1 MELRAETIASHLN
14 GQVIGDKS
22 LVLTGFAHA
31 TTAKP
36 GDLTFAENPSFFAK
50 AEFSDAS
57 AILVEQE
64 FESPKK
70 TLIKVA
76 SSRIAFAQVLPL
88 FFPEPSAAPGIHP
101 TAVIAET
108 ARIDASAHIGPY
120 CTVGEKCVIGANT
133 VIHARASI
141 GPETTV
147 GRDCII
153 YPSVN
158 IYHRCEINNRVII
171 HAGTVIGS
179 DGFGYVLDQGVHRK
193 IPQVGN
199 VIIHDDVEIGASVTI
214 DRGTL
219 GPTVIGKGSKLDNL
233 IQIAHNVQIGEY
245 CIIISQVGI
254 AGSTRIG
261 NYTQIGGQVG
271 IAGHLKIGDR
281 VQITAQSGVM
291 HDIPDGEKWFG
302 TPAQPDRKTKRVLL
316 AIQQLPRLIKR
327 VSELEHWVR
336 GKNPRGDSERG

>member
-1 MELRAETIASHLN
+1 MELTAETIANHLG

-31 TTAKP
+31 TTSKP
-36 GDLTFAENPSFFAK
+36 GDLTFAENASFFAK
-50 AEFSDAS
+50 AEMSEAS

-64 FESPKK
+64 FESPTK

-88 FFPEPSAAPGIHP
+88 FFPEPKVTPGIHP
-101 TAVIAET
+101 TASIAES
-108 ARIDASAHIGPY
+108 AKIDPTVHIGPH
-120 CTVGEKCVIGANT
+120 CTIGENCVIGANT
-133 VIHARASI
+133 VIHSRTSI
-141 GPETTV
+141 GPETTL
-147 GRDCII
+147 GEDCTI
-153 YPSVN
+153 YPGVN
-158 IYHRCEINNRVII
+158 IYHRCEIYNRVII

-179 DGFGYVLDQGVHRK
+179 DGFGYVFDQGMHRK

-233 IQIAHNVQIGEY
+233 IQIAHNVQIGEH
-245 CIIISQVGI
+245 CIITAQVGI
-254 AGSTRIG
+254 AGSTRVG
-261 NYTQIGGQVG
+261 NYTQIGGQTG
-271 IAGHLKIGDR
+271 IAGHLRIGDK

-302 TPAQPDRKTKRVLL
+302 SPAQPDRRAKRVLL

-327 VSELEHWVR
+327 ISELEQWVQ
-336 GKNPRGDSERG
+336 GKNPRGDSDRR